1 MTSDD
6 REEDERRE
14 DQVEAVLF
22 EAISHPTRIKMLFT
36 LERGPLGF
44 SDLKRQLDISSSGNL
59 QHHIAKLSTLVKV
72 DSNGDYV
79 LSDEG
84 REALAAIRSVR
95 SPETRDRNM
104 PKVATIIVAFSFYIA
119 QMNMPFIFGTV
130 DRLTPV
136 VALLGT
142 IVFAA
147 VYYPLSLLLYRRRA
161 TKTSDGI

>member
-1 MTSDD
+1 MTSDN

-36 LERGPLGF
+36 LEKGPLGF
-44 SDLKRQLDISSSGNL
+44 SDMKRQVDVSSSGNL

-95 SPETRDRNM
+95 SVQTLNRNL
-104 PKVATIIVAFSFYIA
+104 PKVMTALAMLSYYSV
-119 QMNMPFIFGTV
+119 QMTTPFILGTV
-130 DRLTPV
+130 DQLTPIF
-136 VALLGT
+136 ALLNT
-142 IVFAA
+142 IIMGV
-147 VYYPLSLLLYRRRA
+147 VLYPAFLLMQRRLPA
-161 TKTSDGI
+161 KTSDDT